1 VSYALRRTEAHIAPA
16 IRYRCESAEGPGIY
30 TAWLTHA
37 TDTTVAAAA
46 AAAAYDD
53 GDAPDHDAATI
64 YAPTDETT
72 AAAAAYDDG
81 DAPDHDAAAIYA
93 PTDEA
98 AAAAAAAAC
107 DDGDATATDATIRF
121 TDSIDTSAAAASDK
135 GKSGWCQDRVGC
147 GAGQARSMMTGSAGE
162 SQCSIA

>member
-1 VSYALRRTEAHIAPA
+1 VQVSYALRRTEAHIAPA
-16 IRYRCESAEGPGIY
+16 IRYRCESAEGQGIY
-30 TAWLTHA
+30 TAWLTHV
-37 TDTTVAAAA
+37 TDTAA
-46 AAAAYDD
+46 
-53 GDAPDHDAATI
+53 
-64 YAPTDETT
+64 

-93 PTDEA
+93 PTDETT

-107 DDGDATATDATIRF
+107 DGGDATATDATIRF